1 MRRNFFIIRCRLKS
15 GIPARNSQTFELSPK
30 FGKQKTATRA
40 INKKRLEDSAPS
52 RRVRSEN
59 FAPSANAPPPN
70 ARQTREKT
78 ITRAVPPL
86 RYPHCTH
93 GAPRE
98 NLPAPPQKIF
108 PPRRKRPALLPQTE
122 AGFAGKCGF
131 PAAFRAKGIL
141 NADAFGFSSACYPD
155 EFLSNCSFFSKAGHF
170 LVDPSALF

>member
-1 MRRNFFIIRCRLKS
+1 MPIKS
-15 GIPARNSQTFELSPK
+15 GIPARNSQTFELPPK

-40 INKKRLEDSAPS
+40 INKKRLEDSAPP

-78 ITRAVPPL
+78 ITCAVPPA
-86 RYPHCTH
+86 RCPHCTH

-108 PPRRKRPALLPQTE
+108 PPRRKEPPPFCRRR
-122 AGFAGKCGF
+122 GKCGS
-131 PAAFRAKGIL
+131 PAAFRARGIL
-141 NADAFGFSSACYPD
+141 NADAFGFSSACYPA
-155 EFLSNCSFFSKAGHF
+155 EFLSNCSFFFKAGHF